1 MMEYEIT
8 PMGDGCHTQVTVVFG
23 GREATFRFLH
33 HENRKV
39 ETLGE
44 CFAFIMNSANRYE
57 YGFTAEDYLFDNF
70 AEPYT
75 DEQIL
80 TAKYEAVLWE
90 LCWRGLR
97 ILFDEETIDLLD
109 NIVDCI

>member
-8 PMGDGCHTQVTVVFG
+8 PMGDGCHTQVTVVFN
-23 GREATFRFLH
+23 GRTAVFRFSH
-33 HENRKV
+33 HENRRIDS
-39 ETLGE
+39 LGE
-44 CFAFIMNSANRYE
+44 CFAFIMNSAKRYE
-57 YGFTAEDYLFDNF
+57 YKYSEEDYLFENF
-70 AEPYT
+70 SEPYT
-75 DEQIL
+75 DEQIM

-97 ILFDEETIDLLD
+97 ILFDEETIDLID